1 MRWNQSIPTF
11 LMLGVALFA
20 YSSGAFA
27 GPSYNHA
34 GVALGATNLDDGDRD
49 GNGIQVDG
57 SFAPTQ
63 YVHVFGSYASWDFDG
78 PVDRSDYTV
87 GAGVHPPISA
97 STDVV
102 GELFYTDREYDTP
115 GNDHSNDG
123 LGLRAGLRSMVTPR
137 FDVGGG
143 LVHYNLDNNDETGVY
158 GTAYY
163 KIVPEVAA
171 GGQVELTDDQST
183 LLLGGRYYF

>member
-1 MRWNQSIPTF
+1 MRWNKSLIVVS
-11 LMLGVALFA
+11 MLGAALFSF
-20 YSSGAFA
+20 SSGVFA

-63 YVHVFGSYASWDFDG
+63 NVHVFGSYASWDLDG

-87 GAGVHPPISA
+87 GAGVHPALSP

-115 GNDHSNDG
+115 GNDHGNDG

-143 LVHYNLDNNDETGVY
+143 LVHYNLDENDATGIY

-171 GGQVELTDDQST
+171 GGQVELTDEQST